1 MLNIPSIRSKCLS
14 LLCSP
19 MWPQTC
25 SVARMTLNFGPSSLH
40 FPSASITRTCQDTRF
55 LSCWALIRG
64 FTHASKHSVIWFN
77 HVPQRFTV
85 VDRET
90 LPPGQCHWEAEPS
103 GAGARWE
110 VLRSL
115 WLSPQNI
122 RCPWPPW
129 GQFPGCRIWPLPSQQ
144 AGGFVVVVVLLNCQ
158 STPGFHPS
166 EANLFS
172 THSFSLKARKEFL
185 TVCRKNDYH
194 GCPLVHIAP
203 SRAHSLGV

>member
-1 MLNIPSIRSKCLS
+1 MLNIPYIPSKCLS
-14 LLCSP
+14 LLRSP

-25 SVARMTLNFGPSSLH
+25 SVARMPLNFWPSYLH
-40 FPSASITRTCQDTRF
+40 FPRASITRTCQHTRF

-64 FTHASKHSVIWFN
+64 FIHASKHSVIWFN

-85 VDRET
+85 IDREA

-122 RCPWPPW
+122 RCPWPPQ
-129 GQFPGCRIWPLPSQQ
+129 GQFPGCRIWLLGKQLATPFAAASRLVGLLLLLFCWTVNQPHSFTQ
-144 AGGFVVVVVLLNCQ
+144 AKLISLVHILFLLRQ
-158 STPGFHPS
+158 GK
-166 EANLFS
+166 
-172 THSFSLKARKEFL
+172 SFSLFAERM
-185 TVCRKNDYH
+185 TIMV
-194 GCPLVHIAP
+194 VHL
-203 SRAHSLGV
+203 ST